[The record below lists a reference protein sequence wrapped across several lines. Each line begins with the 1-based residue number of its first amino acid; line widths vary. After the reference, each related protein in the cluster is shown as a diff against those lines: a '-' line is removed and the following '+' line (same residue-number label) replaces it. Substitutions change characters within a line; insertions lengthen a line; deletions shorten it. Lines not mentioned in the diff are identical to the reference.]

1 MEPEEPLIQGILL
14 LPPQGML
21 GQLKK
26 TWHKRFCQLFRTS
39 NYGIKRVEI
48 YDNQE
53 EAVLQ
58 LHAPRIITLDACIK
72 IAPSNQSHVFT
83 VVTKSGIH
91 YFGCYSEV
99 DMSHWITA
107 FQLVA
112 FKDSVSNQTIEENND
127 LYCTSGEGV
136 FSVKVVETD
145 ASKRCGLETR
155 NYTLV
160 VAAVDIKL
168 MDGDVVLFTWPYRYI
183 RRYGYKDGKFIFEAG
198 RKCESGE
205 GSFRLEHSSQQ
216 EIFRC
221 MYSKMRSMKKLLNEE
236 SNPSIDCNDAQ
247 YHAALSMEAGSR
259 AALPPSPNSSSN
271 LIDIDFSPQNS
282 QKHSNSSSNVD
293 SSVSTKPS
301 SSIGRSKPAK
311 PPRKCVFTGLL
322 DKKNVDSE
330 LSDSSACGEYKALDT
345 SPELSQKT
353 IGSSIL
359 NDEEK
364 HPYDLVE
371 VRNDAWKTHGI
382 DNIHHTERAN
392 SLLHNDKNKENEDDF
407 QYETMMPFVSSQ
419 SSSKSK
425 SSITDSPVVTTSAI
439 SQIPCKSSD
448 ESDYDKLEHFGSATK
463 LSQKC
468 AYKFGNF
475 SGASQTSHS
484 NISINTSV
492 ADTNTAWSNYDIV
505 EDMSAVRLAD
515 DSHLGYG
522 VIRKK
527 SNHSESA
534 SGSSTVGPKH
544 KVFNNSEYAIV
555 SKPKRLHG
563 ENKRAPQKELHRVDQ

>member
-1 MEPEEPLIQGILL
+1 MEPEEPLLQGILL

-26 TWHKRFCQLFRTS
+26 SWHKRFCQLFRTS

-53 EAVLQ
+53 EAIMQ
-58 LHAPRIITLDACIK
+58 SHAPRIITLDACIK

-91 YFGCYSEV
+91 YFGCYSES
-99 DMSHWITA
+99 DMTHWITA

-155 NYTLV
+155 NYTLI

-221 MYSKMRSMKKLLNEE
+221 MYSKMRSMKKLMNEE
-236 SNPSIDCNDAQ
+236 NNPNIECNDAQ

-259 AALPPSPNSSSN
+259 AALPPSPNSSAN

-282 QKHSNSSSNVD
+282 QKQSSSSSNLD
-293 SSVSTKPS
+293 TSLSSKPS
-301 SSIGRSKPAK
+301 LPIVKPKPAK
-311 PPRKCVFTGLL
+311 PPRKYVFTGIL
-322 DKKNVDSE
+322 DKRNIDLES
-330 LSDSSACGEYKALDT
+330 SDLPTCGEYKALNRDN
-345 SPELSQKT
+345 SPEMSQKT

-359 NDEEK
+359 DDEER

-382 DNIHHTERAN
+382 DNIHHTERSN
-392 SLLHNDKNKENEDDF
+392 SSHSDKDKENEDDF
-407 QYETMMPFVSSQ
+407 QYETMMPMITSQ

-425 SSITDSPVVTTSAI
+425 SSITENSVTNNPMSPI
-439 SQIPCKSSD
+439 NHIPSN
-448 ESDYDKLEHFGSATK
+448 ESDYDKLEHFGSANSK
-463 LSQKC
+463 INQKSS
-468 AYKFGNF
+468 YKFGNF
-475 SGASQTSHS
+475 NNASQNSYS
-484 NISINTSV
+484 NASLNNTV
-492 ADTNTAWSNYDIV
+492 TDTNAIWSNYDIV

-527 SNHSESA
+527 TNHSESA
-534 SGSSTVGPKH
+534 STSSNMGPKH

-555 SKPKRLHG
+555 SKPKR
-563 ENKRAPQKELHRVDQ
+563 V

>member
-1 MEPEEPLIQGILL
+1 MEPEEPLLQGILL

-53 EAVLQ
+53 EAILQ
-58 LHAPRIITLDACIK
+58 LHSPRIITLDACIK
-72 IAPSNQSHVFT
+72 IAPSNQSHVFN

-91 YFGCYSEV
+91 YFGCYSES

-145 ASKRCGLETR
+145 ASKRCGLENR

-160 VAAVDIKL
+160 VAAVDMKL
-168 MDGDVVLFTWPYRYI
+168 MDGDIVLFTWPYRYI

-205 GSFRLEHSSQQ
+205 GSFRLEHTSQQ

-221 MYSKMRSMKKLLNEE
+221 MYSKMRSMKKLMNEE
-236 SNPSIDCNDAQ
+236 GNPSIECNDVQ

-259 AALPPSPNSSSN
+259 AALPPSPNSSAN
-271 LIDIDFSPQNS
+271 LIDIDFSTSQNS
-282 QKHSNSSSNVD
+282 QKQSNTSSNLD
-293 SSVSTKPS
+293 TSLSTKPS
-301 SSIGRSKPAK
+301 SSLMRSKPAK
-311 PPRKCVFTGLL
+311 PPRKYVFTGLL
-322 DKKNVDSE
+322 DKKNTDSE
-330 LSDSSACGEYKALDT
+330 ISDSPASVEYKSLNRDN

-359 NDEEK
+359 DDEER

-382 DNIHHTERAN
+382 DNIHHTERPN
-392 SLLHNDKNKENEDDF
+392 SLLHSDKDKENEDDF
-407 QYETMMPFVSSQ
+407 QYETMMPMLSPQ
-419 SSSKSK
+419 NSSKSK
-425 SSITDSPVVTTSAI
+425 SSITDNSIATSINHI
-439 SQIPCKSSD
+439 SCKSND
-448 ESDYDKLEHFGSATK
+448 ESDYDKLEHFGSASK
-463 LSQKC
+463 SNQKST
-468 AYKFGNF
+468 YKFGNF
-475 SGASQTSHS
+475 SSTSQNSHS
-484 NISINTSV
+484 NVSLNNSIV
-492 ADTNTAWSNYDIV
+492 DTNTAWSNYDIV

-534 SGSSTVGPKH
+534 STSNTMGPKH
-544 KVFNNSEYAIV
+544 TVYNNSEYAIV
-555 SKPKRLHG
+555 SKPKR
-563 ENKRAPQKELHRVDQ
+563 V

>member
-1 MEPEEPLIQGILL
+1 MEPEEPLLQGILL

-58 LHAPRIITLDACIK
+58 LHSPRIITLDACIK

-91 YFGCYSEV
+91 YFGCYSES

-136 FSVKVVETD
+136 FSVKVAETD
-145 ASKRCGLETR
+145 ASKRCGLENR

-160 VAAVDIKL
+160 VAAVDMKL
-168 MDGDVVLFTWPYRYI
+168 MDGDIVLFTWPYRYI

-221 MYSKMRSMKKLLNEE
+221 MYSKMRSMKKLMNEE
-236 SNPSIDCNDAQ
+236 GIPGIECNDAQ

-259 AALPPSPNSSSN
+259 AALPPSPNSSAN
-271 LIDIDFSPQNS
+271 LIDIDFSTSQNS
-282 QKHSNSSSNVD
+282 QKQSISSSNLD
-293 SSVSTKPS
+293 NSLSSKPS
-301 SSIGRSKPAK
+301 LSLMKSKPAK
-311 PPRKCVFTGLL
+311 PPRKYVFTGLL
-322 DKKNVDSE
+322 DKKSIDSE
-330 LSDSSACGEYKALDT
+330 ILDSPASVEYKALNRDN
-345 SPELSQKT
+345 SPESSQKT

-359 NDEEK
+359 DDEER
-364 HPYDLVE
+364 HPYDIVE

-382 DNIHHTERAN
+382 DNIHHTERPT
-392 SLLHNDKNKENEDDF
+392 SLLHNDKDKENEDDF
-407 QYETMMPFVSSQ
+407 QYETMMPMLSSQ
-419 SSSKSK
+419 NSSKSK
-425 SSITDSPVVTTSAI
+425 SSITDNSMATSINYI
-439 SQIPCKSSD
+439 SCKSND
-448 ESDYDKLEHFGSATK
+448 DDPDYDKLEHFGSA
-463 LSQKC
+463 SNINQKS

-475 SGASQTSHS
+475 STATNNSHS
-484 NISINTSV
+484 NVSLNNSIV
-492 ADTNTAWSNYDIV
+492 DTNTAWSNYDIV

-534 SGSSTVGPKH
+534 SSSNAMGPKH
-544 KVFNNSEYAIV
+544 TVYNNSEYAVV
-555 SKPKRLHG
+555 SKPKR
-563 ENKRAPQKELHRVDQ
+563 V

>member
-1 MEPEEPLIQGILL
+1 M
-14 LPPQGML
+14 
-21 GQLKK
+21 
-26 TWHKRFCQLFRTS
+26 
-39 NYGIKRVEI
+39 EI

-53 EAVLQ
+53 EAILQ
-58 LHAPRIITLDACIK
+58 LHSPRIITLDACIK
-72 IAPSNQSHVFT
+72 IAPSNQSHVFI

-91 YFGCYSEV
+91 YFGCYSES

-160 VAAVDIKL
+160 VAAVDMKL
-168 MDGDVVLFTWPYRYI
+168 MDGDVLLFTWPYRYI
-183 RRYGYKDGKFIFEAG
+183 RRYGYRDGKFVFEAG

-236 SNPSIDCNDAQ
+236 STPTSECTDAQ
-247 YHAALSMEAGSR
+247 YHAAVPMEPGSR
-259 AALPPSPNSSSN
+259 VALAPSPNSSAN
-271 LIDIDFSPQNS
+271 LIDIDFSLSQNS
-282 QKHSNSSSNVD
+282 QKQCNSSSSVD
-293 SSVSTKPS
+293 SGISSKPTPP
-301 SSIGRSKPAK
+301 IVKPKPAK
-311 PPRKCVFTGLL
+311 PPRKYVFTLL
-322 DKKNVDSE
+322 EKRNADSE
-330 LSDSSACGEYKALDT
+330 FSDLPTCGEYKSLNRDI
-345 SPELSQKT
+345 SPELSQKS

-359 NDEEK
+359 DQEER

-371 VRNDAWKTHGI
+371 VRNDAWKTHGT
-382 DNIHHTERAN
+382 DSIHHTERVN
-392 SLLHNDKNKENEDDF
+392 SFLHNDKDNENEDDF
-407 QYETMMPFVSSQ
+407 QYETMMPILQSQ
-419 SSSKSK
+419 NSSKSK
-425 SSITDSPVVTTSAI
+425 SSITEMPVVASFI
-439 SQIPCKSSD
+439 SHVSCKTD
-448 ESDYDKLEHFGSATK
+448 ESDYDKLEHFGSASK
-463 LSQKC
+463 LSQKT
-468 AYKFGNF
+468 AYKFASFGN
-475 SGASQTSHS
+475 ASQSSHS
-484 NISINTSV
+484 IVSQNVSSNNIPPTIDSNS
-492 ADTNTAWSNYDIV
+492 AWSNYDIV

-527 SNHSESA
+527 TNHSETA
-534 SGSSTVGPKH
+534 STSSTIGPKH

-555 SKPKRLHG
+555 SKPKR
-563 ENKRAPQKELHRVDQ
+563 V

>member
-1 MEPEEPLIQGILL
+1 MEPEEPLMQGILL

-58 LHAPRIITLDACIK
+58 SHTPRIITLDACIK
-72 IAPSNQSHVFT
+72 IAPSNQSHVFI

-91 YFGCYSEV
+91 YFGCYSEIE
-99 DMSHWITA
+99 MTQWITA

-145 ASKRCGLETR
+145 ASRRCGLEAR

-160 VAAVDIKL
+160 IATVDMKL
-168 MDGDVVLFTWPYRYI
+168 MDGDNVLFTWPYRYI

-221 MYSKMRSMKKLLNEE
+221 MYLKMRSMKKLLNEE
-236 SNPSIDCNDAQ
+236 SNPNIECNDAQ

-259 AALPPSPNSSSN
+259 AALPPSSNNSSN
-271 LIDIDFSPQNS
+271 LIDIDFPTPQSS
-282 QKHSNSSSNVD
+282 QKPSTTSSSSMD
-293 SSVSTKPS
+293 SITS
-301 SSIGRSKPAK
+301 SSRSINKPKPAK
-311 PPRKCVFTGLL
+311 PPRKYFGNLL
-322 DKKNVDSE
+322 EKKNLDSE
-330 LSDSSACGEYKALDT
+330 FLDLPTCGEYRTLSQAN
-345 SPELSQKT
+345 SPELSHKS
-353 IGSSIL
+353 IGDVMR
-359 NDEEK
+359 NEEEK
-364 HPYDLVE
+364 HSYDIVE
-371 VRNDAWKTHGI
+371 IRNDAWKTHGI
-382 DNIHHTERAN
+382 DSVHHTERVN
-392 SLLHNDKNKENEDDF
+392 SILPVDRDKENDSDDL
-407 QYETMMPFVSSQ
+407 QYEIMMPIRNHDTP
-419 SSSKSK
+419 
-425 SSITDSPVVTTSAI
+425 SIQNRDAKT
-439 SQIPCKSSD
+439 D

-463 LSQKC
+463 LGPKPPPYKYTNSSQIIH
-468 AYKFGNF
+468 
-475 SGASQTSHS
+475 SSISHGESS
-484 NISINTSV
+484 NLINS
-492 ADTNTAWSNYDIV
+492 AWSNYDIV

-522 VIRKK
+522 IIRKK
-527 SNHSESA
+527 QDPPETTSA
-534 SGSSTVGPKH
+534 SGPQH

-555 SKPKRLHG
+555 SKPKR
-563 ENKRAPQKELHRVDQ
+563 V

>member
-1 MEPEEPLIQGILL
+1 MEPEEPLMQGILL

-53 EAVLQ
+53 EAILQ
-58 LHAPRIITLDACIK
+58 SHSPRIVTLDACIK

-91 YFGCYSEV
+91 YFGCYSELE
-99 DMSHWITA
+99 MTQWITA

-127 LYCTSGEGV
+127 LYCTSGEDV

-145 ASKRCGLETR
+145 ASKRCGLEAR

-160 VAAVDIKL
+160 VAAVDMKL
-168 MDGDVVLFTWPYRYI
+168 MDGDIVLFTWPYRYI
-183 RRYGYKDGKFIFEAG
+183 RRYGYRDGKFIFEAG

-236 SNPSIDCNDAQ
+236 NNPSIDCNDAQ
-247 YHAALSMEAGSR
+247 YHAALSMEPGSR
-259 AALPPSPNSSSN
+259 AALPPSPNNSSN
-271 LIDIDFSPQNS
+271 LIDIDFSSQNS
-282 QKHSNSSSNVD
+282 QKQMSSS
-293 SSVSTKPS
+293 SSGVESTTS
-301 SSIGRSKPAK
+301 STRSIGKQSKPAK
-311 PPRKCVFTGLL
+311 PPRKYMFGNLL
-322 DKKNVDSE
+322 ERKTSDSE
-330 LSDSSACGEYKALDT
+330 FLDLPTCGEYRTLSQAN
-345 SPELSQKT
+345 SPELSHKA
-353 IGSSIL
+353 IVDSAACDD
-359 NDEEK
+359 DER

-371 VRNDAWKTHGI
+371 IRNDAWKTHGI
-382 DNIHHTERAN
+382 DSVHHTERVN
-392 SLLHNDKNKENEDDF
+392 SGVPDERDKKDENDDF
-407 QYETMMPFVSSQ
+407 QYEVMMPVAPSFQNSC
-419 SSSKSK
+419 KSK
-425 SSITDSPVVTTSAI
+425 EIIAAAAASIA
-439 SQIPCKSSD
+439 KD
-448 ESDYDKLEHFGSATK
+448 ESDYDKLERFGSVSK
-463 LSQKC
+463 LSQ
-468 AYKFGNF
+468 YKYG
-475 SGASQTSHS
+475 THS
-484 NISINTSV
+484 NVSHGENV
-492 ADTNTAWSNYDIV
+492 NCNLVNPAWSNYDIV

-522 VIRKK
+522 IIRKK
-527 SNHSESA
+527 TDLSDNA
-534 SGSSTVGPKH
+534 PVGNTAGGPQH

-555 SKPKRLHG
+555 SKPKR
-563 ENKRAPQKELHRVDQ
+563 V

>member
-1 MEPEEPLIQGILL
+1 MEPEEPLMQGILL

-53 EAVLQ
+53 EAILQ
-58 LHAPRIITLDACIK
+58 LHSPRIITLDACIK

-83 VVTKSGIH
+83 VVTKSGLH
-91 YFGCYSEV
+91 YFGCYSEA

-160 VAAVDIKL
+160 VATADIKL
-168 MDGDVVLFTWPYRYI
+168 MDGDIVMFTWPYRYI
-183 RRYGYKDGKFIFEAG
+183 RRYGYRDGKFIFEAG

-236 SNPSIDCNDAQ
+236 GAPSIECNDAQ
-247 YHAALSMEAGSR
+247 YHAALSMEPGSR
-259 AALPPSPNSSSN
+259 AALPPSPNTSGN
-271 LIDIDFSPQNS
+271 LIDIDFSTPQNS
-282 QKHSNSSSNVD
+282 QKQSSS
-293 SSVSTKPS
+293 SSSFESNTSTKPMPPLTKP
-301 SSIGRSKPAK
+301 KPAK
-311 PPRKCVFTGLL
+311 PPRKYAFTSLL
-322 DKKNVDSE
+322 EKKNTDPE
-330 LSDSSACGEYKALDT
+330 FLDIPACGEYKALNHGN
-345 SPELSQKT
+345 SPELSHKT
-353 IGSSIL
+353 VGSFII
-359 NDEEK
+359 DEDEK

-382 DNIHHTERAN
+382 DSVHHTERAN
-392 SLLHNDKNKENEDDF
+392 SSLQNEKDKENDDL
-407 QYETMMPFVSSQ
+407 QYETMLPIVPPQNST
-419 SSSKSK
+419 KGK
-425 SSITDSPVVTTSAI
+425 SSIGDAQVISSTSHTVPSKI
-439 SQIPCKSSD
+439 KD
-448 ESDYDKLEHFGSATK
+448 ESDYDKLEHFGSALK
-463 LSQKC
+463 LNQKP
-468 AYKFGNF
+468 AYKFTNLG
-475 SGASQTSHS
+475 
-484 NISINTSV
+484 NTSQGSHINSTTNCSV
-492 ADTNTAWSNYDIV
+492 SGGDTSTAWSNYDIV

-527 SNHSESA
+527 TNHSETA
-534 SGSSTVGPKH
+534 STSSTIGPKH

-555 SKPKRLHG
+555 SKPKR
-563 ENKRAPQKELHRVDQ
+563 V

>member
-1 MEPEEPLIQGILL
+1 MEPEEPLLQGILL

-53 EAVLQ
+53 EAILQ
-58 LHAPRIITLDACIK
+58 LHTPRIITLDACIK

-91 YFGCYSEV
+91 YFGCYSES

-136 FSVKVVETD
+136 FSVRVVETD

-160 VAAVDIKL
+160 VATADIKL
-168 MDGDVVLFTWPYRYI
+168 MDGDMVLFTWPYRYI

-205 GSFRLEHSSQQ
+205 GSFRMEHSSQQ

-221 MYSKMRSMKKLLNEE
+221 MYSKMKSMKKLMNEE
-236 SNPSIDCNDAQ
+236 GNPAIECNDAQ

-259 AALPPSPNSSSN
+259 AALPPSPNSSGN
-271 LIDIDFSPQNS
+271 LIDIDFSTPQNS
-282 QKHSNSSSNVD
+282 QKQSNSSTNTD
-293 SSVSTKPS
+293 ANLSSKPS
-301 SSIGRSKPAK
+301 SSLLKSKPAK
-311 PPRKCVFTGLL
+311 PPRKYAFQGLP
-322 DKKNVDSE
+322 DKKNADSE
-330 LSDSSACGEYKALDT
+330 LSDLSACGEYKTLNRDN

-353 IGSSIL
+353 IGSSIFD
-359 NDEEK
+359 DEER
-364 HPYDLVE
+364 HSYDLVE

-382 DNIHHTERAN
+382 DTIHHTERAN
-392 SLLHNDKNKENEDDF
+392 SLLHSDKSKENEDDF
-407 QYETMMPFVSSQ
+407 QYETVMPLISSQ
-419 SSSKSK
+419 NSSKSK
-425 SSITDSPVVTTSAI
+425 SSISDNPITTSTINA
-439 SQIPCKSSD
+439 SSKPID
-448 ESDYDKLEHFGSATK
+448 ESDYDKLEHFGSASK
-463 LSQKC
+463 INQKGTF
-468 AYKFGNF
+468 KFGNF
-475 SGASQTSHS
+475 SNASQNSHS
-484 NISINTSV
+484 NVSLNSSV
-492 ADTNTAWSNYDIV
+492 VDTTTAWSNYDIV

-527 SNHSESA
+527 TNHSD
-534 SGSSTVGPKH
+534 SGSTSSTVGPKH

-555 SKPKRLHG
+555 SKPKR
-563 ENKRAPQKELHRVDQ
+563 V

>member
-1 MEPEEPLIQGILL
+1 MEPEAPLLQGILL

-26 TWHKRFCQLFRTS
+26 SWHKRFCQLFRTS

-58 LHAPRIITLDACIK
+58 LHTPRIITLDACIK

-91 YFGCYSEV
+91 YFGCYTES

-145 ASKRCGLETR
+145 ASKRCGLESR

-221 MYSKMRSMKKLLNEE
+221 MYSKMRSMKKLMNEE
-236 SNPSIDCNDAQ
+236 NNPSIECNDAQ

-259 AALPPSPNSSSN
+259 AALPPSPNSSAN
-271 LIDIDFSPQNS
+271 LIDIDLSLQNS
-282 QKHSNSSSNVD
+282 PKQSSASSSLD
-293 SSVSTKPS
+293 ATTASLSSKPS
-301 SSIGRSKPAK
+301 SSTVKPKPAK
-311 PPRKCVFTGLL
+311 PPRKYVFTGLL
-322 DKKNVDSE
+322 DKKNVDPE
-330 LSDSSACGEYKALDT
+330 LSDLPACGEYKALNLDN
-345 SPELSQKT
+345 SPELSLKT

-359 NDEEK
+359 DDEER

-382 DNIHHTERAN
+382 DNIHHTERLN
-392 SLLHNDKNKENEDDF
+392 SLLHRDKDKENEDDF
-407 QYETMMPFVSSQ
+407 QYETMMPVTSTQ
-419 SSSKSK
+419 SS
-425 SSITDSPVVTTSAI
+425 DSPVISSAI
-439 SQIPCKSSD
+439 VNHVPCAKSND
-448 ESDYDKLEHFGSATK
+448 EPDYDKLEHFGSATK
-463 LSQKC
+463 INQKS
-468 AYKFGNF
+468 AYKYVTAFN
-475 SGASQTSHS
+475 SASQNSHS
-484 NISINTSV
+484 SISLNTTPAT
-492 ADTNTAWSNYDIV
+492 ADTSGTAWSNYDIV

-527 SNHSESA
+527 ANHTESA
-534 SGSSTVGPKH
+534 SAGNNMGPKH

-555 SKPKRLHG
+555 SKPKR
-563 ENKRAPQKELHRVDQ
+563 V